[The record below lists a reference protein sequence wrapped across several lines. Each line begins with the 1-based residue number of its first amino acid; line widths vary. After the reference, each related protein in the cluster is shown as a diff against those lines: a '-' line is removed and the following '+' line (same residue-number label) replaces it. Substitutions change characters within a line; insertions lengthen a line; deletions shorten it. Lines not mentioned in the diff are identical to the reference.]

1 MKKLFLEPS
10 PILIIFENLK
20 ENMEYPLY
28 MFKKEHKNDRKKLR
42 TLEKSFKICD
52 GNRVPPPI
60 NGVLRL
66 TWI

>member
-1 MKKLFLEPS
+1 
-10 PILIIFENLK
+10 
-20 ENMEYPLY
+20 

-42 TLEKSFKICD
+42 TLENSFKICD

>member
-10 PILIIFENLK
+10 PILITFGNLK
-20 ENMEYPLY
+20 EKTEYSLY
-28 MFKKEHKNDRKKLR
+28 VYKRTQNDRKKLR
-42 TLEKSFKICD
+42 TLENSFKICD

-60 NGVLRL
+60 NGVLRI

>member
-1 MKKLFLEPS
+1 
-10 PILIIFENLK
+10 
-20 ENMEYPLY
+20 

-42 TLEKSFKICD
+42 TLENSFKICD
-52 GNRVPPPI
+52 GNCVPPPI